1 VNRALRAAT
10 VGVLLL
16 SPVVLSACGA
26 GQTPQ
31 TALEQRDKTGARA
44 QVGDLSLREVKLA
57 YPDGGSYASGSDA
70 ELQVAIANDGGQDDT
85 LTGISGDGFSGA
97 VFTDSA
103 SAAALTAPKTSAGPS
118 APAAAAPT
126 TASSSATGSPV
137 PGGAT
142 ASATPLA
149 TSAAPTTSATPA
161 PPTELAIPAGQSVFV
176 GTGTAHITLTG
187 LQSTLTTGQYLTL
200 TFHFQRAGD
209 VTVKATV
216 ANPSTPLG
224 HGDAYNFDQTGG

>member
-1 VNRALRAAT
+1 MNRALRAAT

-31 TALEQRDKTGARA
+31 TALEHRDKTGAQA
-44 QVGDLSLREVKLA
+44 EVGDLSLREVKLA
-57 YPDGGSYASGSDA
+57 YPEGGSYTPGSDA

-97 VFTDSA
+97 VFTDAA
-103 SAAALTAPKTSAGPS
+103 SAAALTAPKTSASPATS
-118 APAAAAPT
+118 ATAAPATATAKGTPAPT
-126 TASSSATGSPV
+126 GT
-137 PGGAT
+137 T
-142 ASATPLA
+142 ASATPLP
-149 TSAAPTTSATPA
+149 SAPTTSAAPP
-161 PPTELAIPAGQSVFV
+161 PPTELAIPAGQSLFV

-187 LQSTLTTGQYLTL
+187 LQSTLTTGQYLTV

-209 VTVKATV
+209 VTLKVTV
-216 ANPSTPLG
+216 ASPSTPIG
-224 HGDAYNFDQTGG
+224 RSDVYNFNQTGG